1 MQILPMPA
9 DAESVTSPGRIAQ
22 ILERAREAGFEFHVT
37 LRGCEEVWRTTISR
51 VVEDQAALIFHQLT
65 PATWQ
70 DYKLDSVE
78 VHCRAP
84 GCRLVFTAP
93 LAPTDDAGICYFET
107 AIPDSLLYHQLR
119 SQFRVNLAW
128 RDSHIRLAGEPH
140 SAREGEL
147 INISEGGCRARLDG
161 FDIDMTR
168 GAILE
173 GCRIRVAD
181 LLDLECNA
189 EVCHS
194 QPVGDHQELSL
205 SFKDLSP
212 AQRRQM
218 QKCMATLQREGLRQ
232 SAVKQG

>member
-1 MQILPMPA
+1 MKIIPMPA

-37 LRGCEEVWRTTISR
+37 LLGCDEVWRTTISR
-51 VVEDQAALIFHQLT
+51 VAEDQDNLVFHQLT
-65 PATWQ
+65 PASWQ
-70 DYKLDSVE
+70 EYALDSAE
-78 VHCRAP
+78 LHCLVP
-84 GCRLVFTAP
+84 GCRLAFTAP

-107 AIPDSLLYHQLR
+107 PLPDSLLYHQLR

-128 RDSHIRLAGEPH
+128 RNSHIRLAGEQQNC
-140 SAREGEL
+140 REGEL

-161 FDIDMTR
+161 FDADLVR
-168 GAILE
+168 GSMLS

-181 LLDLECNA
+181 LLDLECDA

-194 QPVGDHQELSL
+194 QPAGDHQELSL
-205 SFKDLSP
+205 SFQNLSP
-212 AQRRQM
+212 VQRRQL

-232 SAVKQG
+232 SAVTQG